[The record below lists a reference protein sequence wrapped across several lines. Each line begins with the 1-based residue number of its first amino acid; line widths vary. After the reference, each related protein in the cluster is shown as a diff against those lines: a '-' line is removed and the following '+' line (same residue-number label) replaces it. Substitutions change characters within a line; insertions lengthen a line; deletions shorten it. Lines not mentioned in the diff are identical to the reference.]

1 MEMNDTQNNVIP
13 NKSSSNKVKNYLR
26 NLFSFSQYDKKTI
39 LYIIVFIVLVLL
51 SLFLLYYI
59 YFVDSTILYRFVVDW
74 FVNPIYYLGFVGIL
88 IFIMVMAIQGLL
100 VPIPS
105 EIVLLATGI
114 IWGILGGGVMGIIG
128 SMAAG
133 LLCFYISRKG
143 GRPLVKKFVGDKAI
157 DLADNFIHKYGM
169 GAIIIARFLPFIAFD
184 PISYASGLV
193 DMDVKKYSLGTFIG
207 SIPRA
212 FFYSWLGSILGITP
226 PVDWATLPLEV
237 IEAQSAFFNNVLL
250 IILAIL
256 VVMFVAY
263 YITSKYYGKK
273 TKGDKSS

>member
-1 MEMNDTQNNVIP
+1 MSENETPSDEKESFLSKFKGYI
-13 NKSSSNKVKNYLR
+13 KNL
-26 NLFSFSQYDKKTI
+26 LDFSHYDKKTI
-39 LYIIVFIVLVLL
+39 LYIIVFIVLILL

-59 YFVDSTILYRFVVDW
+59 YFVDGTILYRLVVDW

-88 IFIMVMAIQGLL
+88 IFIAVMAIQGLI

-114 IWGILGGGVMGIIG
+114 IWGVFGGGVMGIIG
-128 SMAAG
+128 SMAAA
-133 LLCFYISRKG
+133 LLCFYISKKG

-169 GAIIIARFLPFIAFD
+169 GAIIVARFLPFIAFD

-193 DMDVKKYSLGTFIG
+193 DMDVKKYSIGTLIG

-226 PVDWATLPLEV
+226 PVDWATLPLEE

-256 VVMFVAY
+256 VVMFVVY
-263 YITSKYYGKK
+263 YITSRYYSRKAEIE
-273 TKGDKSS
+273 KSA

>member
-1 MEMNDTQNNVIP
+1 MGENLTHSDEKESFMRKI
-13 NKSSSNKVKNYLR
+13 KIYIKNL
-26 NLFSFSQYDKKTI
+26 LEFSQYDKKTI
-39 LYIIVFIVLVLL
+39 LYIIVFMVLVLL
-51 SLFLLYYI
+51 SFFLLYYI
-59 YFVDSTILYRFVVDW
+59 YFVDGTVLYRFVVDW

-88 IFIMVMAIQGLL
+88 IFMIVMAIQGLL

-114 IWGILGGGVMGIIG
+114 IWGVFGGGVMGIIG
-128 SMAAG
+128 SMAAA
-133 LLCFYISRKG
+133 LLCFYISKKG
-143 GRPLVKKFVGDKAI
+143 GRPLAKKFVGDKAI

-193 DMDVKKYSLGTFIG
+193 DMDVKKYSIGTLIG

-226 PVDWATLPLEV
+226 PVDWATLPLED

-256 VVMFVAY
+256 VVMFIAY
-263 YITSKYYGKK
+263 YITSRYYSRKA
-273 TKGDKSS
+273 DSEKSS

>member
-1 MEMNDTQNNVIP
+1 MSDTQDNVIEK
-13 NKSSSNKVKNYLR
+13 KSSSSKFKNYFR
-26 NLFSFSQYDKKTI
+26 NIFNFSQYDKKTI
-39 LYIIVFIVLVLL
+39 LYIIIFTVLVLL

-59 YFVDSTILYRFVVDW
+59 YFVDGTILYRFVVDW

-88 IFIMVMAIQGLL
+88 IFIIVMGIQGLL

-114 IWGILGGGVMGIIG
+114 IWGIFGGGVMGIIG
-128 SMAAG
+128 SMAAA
-133 LLCFYISRKG
+133 LLCFYISKKG

-169 GAIIIARFLPFIAFD
+169 GAIIVARFLPFIAFD

-193 DMDVKKYSLGTFIG
+193 DMDVKKYSIGTFIG

-212 FFYSWLGSILGITP
+212 FFYSWLGSILGISP
-226 PVDWATLPLEV
+226 PVDWATLPLEE

-263 YITSKYYGKK
+263 YFTSKYYSKK
-273 TKGDKSS
+273 AESEKSS